1 MPGDGGCFRQHGQYR
16 NRNSGKEF
24 DSSAFHGKKLAAFGN
39 SITAGDNSWAF
50 QLRYLLDFGDFYN
63 GAVGGAIW
71 GKRKR
76 DNGTNDRV
84 TETDELSVE
93 DMLAK
98 ETCTLED
105 AFGIRYFDCYHE
117 SGIDQSNVAT
127 HLRDGL
133 HPNIKGQLLH
143 SDYVAGQLVEMET
156 R

>member
-63 GAVGGAIW
+63 GAGGGAIW

-76 DNGTNDRV
+76 DNGTTQDYDDPDFAGISNSSNDPIQARYNNCGV
-84 TETDELSVE
+84 VHIQKF
-93 DMLAK
+93 LADRPDFIL
-98 ETCTLED
+98 TLKD
-105 AFGIRYFDCYHE
+105 SCSIPTM
-117 SGIDQSNVAT
+117 SPVN
-127 HLRDGL
+127 L
-133 HPNIKGQLLH
+133 
-143 SDYVAGQLVEMET
+143 
-156 R
+156 